1 MNKIINLAWNGIP
14 DFHKSGKQIYISK
27 PRNSINFLSFHEL
40 WKFIVVWF
48 ETGIFWSSLRQFEK
62 ERQSKHFFFL
72 LFWYKTRGFIYLIF
86 IILVLRS
93 LDYLYPLKQPPFH
106 VPFRD
111 GSFSALKS
119 VMAPFFSQGDNR
131 PKSSLI
137 CDCLNVFL
145 TLLGNPENRRWG
157 SFGYIGLLTLLGCS
171 VHTAIKLLS
180 NWFNNYHHA
189 PPPHDSSIN
198 CSENQKCFNE
208 QFQYYLE

>member
-1 MNKIINLAWNGIP
+1 MPSAWVL
-14 DFHKSGKQIYISK
+14 SVYIAAWAQA
-27 PRNSINFLSFHEL
+27 REL
-40 WKFIVVWF
+40 VVWF
-48 ETGIFWSSLRQFEK
+48 ETGIFWSSLRQIEK
-62 ERQSKHFFFL
+62 ERQSKHFFSSSL
-72 LFWYKTRGFIYLIF
+72 IRGFIYLIF

-137 CDCLNVFL
+137 CDCLYVFL

-180 NWFNNYHHA
+180 N
-189 PPPHDSSIN
+189 
-198 CSENQKCFNE
+198 
-208 QFQYYLE
+208 

>member
-1 MNKIINLAWNGIP
+1 MNFAMYVINKIINLAWNGIP
-14 DFHKSGKQIYISK
+14 DFHISGKQIYISK

-62 ERQSKHFFFL
+62 KRQSETFFFL

-119 VMAPFFSQGDNR
+119 VMAPFFLKEIIGR
-131 PKSSLI
+131 K
-137 CDCLNVFL
+137 V
-145 TLLGNPENRRWG
+145 RWFVIV
-157 SFGYIGLLTLLGCS
+157 SMFFS
-171 VHTAIKLLS
+171 H
-180 NWFNNYHHA
+180 F
-189 PPPHDSSIN
+189 
-198 CSENQKCFNE
+198 
-208 QFQYYLE
+208 